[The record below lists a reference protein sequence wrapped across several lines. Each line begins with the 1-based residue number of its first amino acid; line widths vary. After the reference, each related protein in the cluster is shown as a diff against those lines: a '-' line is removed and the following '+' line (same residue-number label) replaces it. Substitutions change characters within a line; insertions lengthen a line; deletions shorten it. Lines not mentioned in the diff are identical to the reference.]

1 MNDDLS
7 YDEDEDEDDD
17 DDVAL
22 VRPYSR
28 TGGRTRSAF
37 DLALEA
43 LVSTCERA
51 DLTYVDAEH
60 VPIVELCRQV
70 RSVAEVAALARIPIG
85 VVRILIA
92 DMAELGLVSVHRTAA
107 PSGPPIAILER
118 VLAGLRRL

>member
-1 MNDDLS
+1 MRDDS
-7 YDEDEDEDDD
+7 AYDDGEDEDEI
-17 DDVAL
+17 AL

-43 LVSTCERA
+43 LVSTGDRA

-70 RSVAEVAALARIPIG
+70 RSVAEVAALLRIPIG
-85 VVRILIA
+85 VARILVA
-92 DMAELGLVSVHRTAA
+92 DMAELGLVSVHRTAS
-107 PSGPPIAILER
+107 PGGPPIAILER